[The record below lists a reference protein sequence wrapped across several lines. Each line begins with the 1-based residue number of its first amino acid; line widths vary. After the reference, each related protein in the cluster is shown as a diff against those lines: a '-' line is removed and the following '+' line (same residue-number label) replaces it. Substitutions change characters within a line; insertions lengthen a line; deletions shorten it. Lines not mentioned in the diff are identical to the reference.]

1 MRTHFWYGVETMRK
15 ELEILLF
22 QGTIKTLVPTSFEFT
37 SHGYLA
43 PVYSAC
49 LMLPIMRG
57 ILFIVKHPFPQ
68 RSSCHGAQVSPHRVK
83 YRER

>member
-22 QGTIKTLVPTSFEFT
+22 QGTIKTLVTTSFGFT

-57 ILFIVKHPFPQ
+57 ILFIVQHPLSR
-68 RSSCHGAQVSPHRVK
+68 RSRCHSAQVSEC
-83 YRER
+83 RERVS

>member
-15 ELEILLF
+15 KLEILLY
-22 QGTIKTLVPTSFEFT
+22 QGTINTLVPTSFEFT

-49 LMLPIMRG
+49 LMLPIMHG
-57 ILFIVKHPFPQ
+57 ILFIVKHPFP
-68 RSSCHGAQVSPHRVK
+68 SCHGAQVSPHRVK